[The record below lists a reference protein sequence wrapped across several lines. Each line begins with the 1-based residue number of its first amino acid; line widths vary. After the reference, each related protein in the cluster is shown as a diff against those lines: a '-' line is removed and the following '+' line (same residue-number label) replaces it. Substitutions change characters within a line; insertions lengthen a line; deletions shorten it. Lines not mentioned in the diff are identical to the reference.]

1 MSRLDKALLIIQLLL
16 FSMSTLAVEV
26 TILKPS
32 RQRLIFD
39 TDFGDLVF
47 SLYPDTAAKHVAQI
61 TRLVESGAYDSTHFF
76 RVTPGFV
83 LQLSDIYDRKMPLT
97 AAQKAANQRLPAE
110 FSTTMKHRAG
120 TLSMA
125 REIDDA
131 DSATSS
137 FSILLDKAPHLDGKY
152 TIFGE
157 LESGES
163 VIRKML
169 AIPRHGETPDIRLSV
184 NRAYIINDPVAY
196 YQEHVI
202 DPVNSYGSIGAAE
215 KILVPPDQNDGERS
229 RLIVIM
235 MTAIIVVSLT
245 GFFLYERLSRPR
257 LLSLLLIN
265 VLIAVFLL
273 FILLT
278 PEGHKSSWL
287 SVLVF
292 IGLFSMFRLLSNFE
306 SKRD

>member
-1 MSRLDKALLIIQLLL
+1 MSHLGKALVIIQLLF
-16 FSMSTLAVEV
+16 FSMSTLAADV

-32 RQRLIFD
+32 RQRVIFD
-39 TDFGDLVF
+39 TDFGNLVF
-47 SLYPDTAAKHVAQI
+47 SLYTDIAPKHVAQF
-61 TRLVESGAYDSTHFF
+61 TRLVETGAYDSTHFF
-76 RVTPGFV
+76 RVTSGFV
-83 LQLSDIYDRKMPLT
+83 LQLSDINDRKTRLT
-97 AAQKAANQRLPAE
+97 AEQMAANQRLPAE
-110 FSTTMKHRAG
+110 FSSVIKHRAG
-120 TLSMA
+120 SLSMA
-125 REIDDA
+125 REIDDT

-169 AIPRHGETPDIRLSV
+169 AIPRHGETPEIRLSV
-184 NRAYIINDPVAY
+184 NRAYIISDSIAY
-196 YQEHVI
+196 YQEHAL
-202 DPVNSYGSIGAAE
+202 DPVNSYGTIAAAE
-215 KILVPPDQNDGERS
+215 KILVPLNQTDDQRS
-229 RLIVIM
+229 GLIVIM
-235 MTAIIVVSLT
+235 MMAIIVVSLT
-245 GFFLYERLSRPR
+245 GFFLYERISKPR
-257 LLSLLLIN
+257 LLSLLLLN

-278 PEGHKSSWL
+278 PEGHKTSWL
-287 SVLVF
+287 AALVF

>member
-1 MSRLDKALLIIQLLL
+1 MSYPGRALVVIQLLF
-16 FSMSTLAVEV
+16 FSMSTLTADV

-32 RQRLIFD
+32 RQRVIFD
-39 TDFGDLVF
+39 TDFGNLVF
-47 SLYPDTAAKHVAQI
+47 SLYPDTAPKHVAQF
-61 TRLVESGAYDSTHFF
+61 TRLVETGAYDSTHFF

-83 LQLSDIYDRKMPLT
+83 LQLSDIHDRKTRLT
-97 AAQKAANQRLPAE
+97 AAQMAVNQRLPAE
-110 FSTTMKHRAG
+110 FSSTMKHRAG
-120 TLSMA
+120 SLSMA
-125 REIDDA
+125 REPGDA

-157 LESGES
+157 LESGDS
-163 VIRKML
+163 VLRKML

-184 NRAYIINDPVAY
+184 NKAYIVNDSIAY
-196 YQEHVI
+196 YQQHAL
-202 DPVNSYGSIGAAE
+202 DPVNSHGSISAAE
-215 KILVPPDQNDGERS
+215 KILVPLHQDDGERT

-235 MTAIIVVSLT
+235 MTAIIVVSST
-245 GFFLYERLSRPR
+245 GFFLYERLSKPR
-257 LLSLLLIN
+257 LLSLLLVN
-265 VLIAVFLL
+265 VLISVFLL

-278 PEGHKSSWL
+278 PEGHKTSWL
-287 SVLVF
+287 AVLVF